1 MTVSYHDGH
10 PDEHT
15 TQVSASSEGRSSHV
29 MKAVIFKEVG
39 CIEVVERPKPD
50 IQHPTDAI
58 VKVLHTSICGT
69 DLHIM
74 RGHVPTC
81 TPGRIL
87 GHEGVGIIDALG
99 PGVTGLE
106 LGDLVLISCISA
118 CGTCKRCREGMTS
131 HCVQGGWILGHT
143 IDGTQAEYVRIPHAA
158 YSLYLLPPTVDS
170 QTAVALSDAF
180 PTAYE
185 CAILPGKMRPAS
197 TMAIVGAGPVG
208 LAVLILAQLFS
219 PKLVVLIGKGD
230 PRLTAA
236 MQLGADHVLSSS
248 LGNVEITESALAF
261 NEGEG
266 FDIVVECVGIPET
279 FDLCQRLLGLG
290 GVLTNVGV
298 HGSKADLHLESLW
311 SKNISITSR
320 LVDTTTL
327 SHLLS
332 LLEKGKIDP
341 GLLISHR
348 FSFDDIMQAYEVFQL
363 GSSKDVLKVII
374 SMN

>member
-1 MTVSYHDGH
+1 MTISH
-10 PDEHT
+10 PDENSS
-15 TQVSASSEGRSSHV
+15 QVSIMPEQGFHLAKT
-29 MKAVIFKEVG
+29 MKAVIFKDVG
-39 CIEVVERPKPD
+39 SIEVVERPRPE
-50 IQHPTDAI
+50 IHHPTDAI
-58 VKVLHTSICGT
+58 VKMLHTSICGT

-99 PGVTGLE
+99 SGVTGLNI
-106 LGDLVLISCISA
+106 GDLVLISCISA
-118 CGTCKRCREGMTS
+118 CGSCKRCRVGMTS
-131 HCVQGGWILGHT
+131 HCVGGGWILGHT

-158 YSLYLLPPTVDS
+158 FSLYILPPDVDS

-185 CAILPGKMRPAS
+185 CAILPGKMRPGC

-208 LAVLILAQLFS
+208 LAVLILAKLFS
-219 PKLVVLIGKGD
+219 PKLVVLVGKGD

-248 LGNVEITESALAF
+248 LGNDEITKSALDV

-266 FDIVVECVGIPET
+266 FDIVVECVGVPQT
-279 FDLCQRLLGLG
+279 FELCQRLLGLG

-298 HGSKADLHLESLW
+298 HGSKTDLHLENLW
-311 SKNISITSR
+311 SNNISITSR

-327 SHLLS
+327 NQLLC

-348 FSFDDIMQAYEVFQL
+348 FAFGNILEAYDTFKL
-363 GSSKDVLKVII
+363 GSSKRVLKVII

>member
-1 MTVSYHDGH
+1 MTAPLHDEYSN
-10 PDEHT
+10 EHT
-15 TQVSASSEGRSSHV
+15 TRVPTSSEGHPTHT

-39 CIEVVERPKPD
+39 SIEIVDKPKPV
-50 IQHPTDAI
+50 IISPTDAI

-81 TPGRIL
+81 IPGRIL
-87 GHEGVGIIDALG
+87 GHEGVGIIDTLG
-99 PGVTGLE
+99 PGVTGLT

-118 CGTCKRCREGMTS
+118 CGTCKRCRDGMTS

-143 IDGTQAEYVRIPHAA
+143 IDGTQAEYVRVPHAA
-158 YSLYLLPPTVDS
+158 FSLYNLPPTVDS
-170 QTAVALSDAF
+170 QIAVALSDAF

-185 CAILPGKMRPAS
+185 CAILPGKLRPAS
-197 TMAIVGAGPVG
+197 TIAVVGAGPVG
-208 LAVLILAQLFS
+208 LAVLILAKLFS
-219 PKLVVLIGKGD
+219 PRLVVLIGKGD

-248 LGNVEITESALAF
+248 MGNDKITESALAL

-266 FDIVVECVGIPET
+266 FDVVVECVGTPET

-290 GVLTNVGV
+290 GILTNVGV

-311 SKNISITSR
+311 SKNICEPHAII
-320 LVDTTTL
+320 
-327 SHLLS
+327 
-332 LLEKGKIDP
+332 EKKP
-341 GLLISHR
+341 GH
-348 FSFDDIMQAYEVFQL
+348 M
-363 GSSKDVLKVII
+363 
-374 SMN
+374 